1 MGPPFFFLE
10 VEKRLGGHAMD
21 ESGPTGDVATG
32 QTDDVEQFGHW
43 LDVSVGELGVEEHF
57 NMVQHGSGV
66 YEGDAMFGFDNQSP
80 LWPLENGGTFQRS
93 DDASVCPSP
102 SVEPDAVP
110 VFDRPMPGPQPS
122 VGDAQWQLGGAA
134 NFAQFSQQPSSLL
147 LPWETGVFADIFG
160 HSTFLELPV
169 NCLPEP
175 DSGLMEHIIAAADSA
190 EASSAPPLDS
200 CYDKAVRNVQDLDYF
215 ENKNRLR
222 ELACG
227 QWLEML
233 SCSWYASGVVE
244 QLARDMQ
251 LDSSGT
257 AAFETLKASFGI
269 KSPQTLL
276 KRASSLRRYFKWH
289 AELRSDAREIQISPL
304 PFSENDVWSFFHC
317 LRNLSLRFENQRG
330 FTNAS
335 AFLETVRF
343 MKFTLD
349 LREADAVLQSRR
361 LLGFAAIE

>member
-1 MGPPFFFLE
+1 
-10 VEKRLGGHAMD
+10 
-21 ESGPTGDVATG
+21 
-32 QTDDVEQFGHW
+32 
-43 LDVSVGELGVEEHF
+43 
-57 NMVQHGSGV
+57 
-66 YEGDAMFGFDNQSP
+66 
-80 LWPLENGGTFQRS
+80 
-93 DDASVCPSP
+93 
-102 SVEPDAVP
+102 
-110 VFDRPMPGPQPS
+110 
-122 VGDAQWQLGGAA
+122 
-134 NFAQFSQQPSSLL
+134 
-147 LPWETGVFADIFG
+147 
-160 HSTFLELPV
+160 
-169 NCLPEP
+169 
-175 DSGLMEHIIAAADSA
+175 
-190 EASSAPPLDS
+190 
-200 CYDKAVRNVQDLDYF
+200 
-215 ENKNRLR
+215 
-222 ELACG
+222 
-227 QWLEML
+227 
-233 SCSWYASGVVE
+233 
-244 QLARDMQ
+244 MQ

-317 LRNLSLRFENQRG
+317 LRNLRFENQRG